1 MNVRWLIP
9 LAIPALVALHA
20 CSSGPTRAGREGGG
34 SEVVAV
40 AGRLVDSGGAPVAN
54 ASVYL
59 RPDDYLPALDKKL
72 RAADALTGDDGRFE
86 IAVTDTQHGVWV
98 LEGRSGSFGVMRA
111 CTTTATAAAAD
122 LGALV
127 LERTG
132 GVHGRV
138 AWSHASVAADVF
150 VRAYGLERRVALDA
164 DDYFRIEH
172 LPAGR
177 YRFFVSAAST
187 AATARILEDV
197 TVEAGSV
204 RAVSP
209 VLLGGACEDGAC
221 DSAVV
226 RHVLAVNGIDSARL
240 SSVVTLDGGRVTG
253 LSLAGTGLT
262 HVPGALEY
270 LAALQSLD
278 LHGNALASLPPEL
291 GNLVNL
297 RTLLLNDNTL
307 GSVPATLAGLSSLDI
322 LRLSGNELAALP
334 EALAGLTAL
343 SELSI
348 SDNRL
353 CDITSEELRAWLDTK
368 DPDWQSS
375 QVCP

>member
-1 MNVRWLIP
+1 MSRRWLIR
-9 LAIPALVALHA
+9 LAVPAVAALHA
-20 CSSGPTRAGREGGG
+20 CSTGPTRAGREGGG
-34 SEVVAV
+34 SEVVAF
-40 AGRLVDSGGAPVAN
+40 AGRMVDTGGAPVAD

-59 RPDDYLPALDKKL
+59 RPDDYLPAPGEKL
-72 RAADALTGDDGRFE
+72 RAADAVTGDDGRFE
-86 IAVTDTQHGVWV
+86 IAVKDARQGMWV

-111 CTTTATAAAAD
+111 CTTSATGGTAD
-122 LGALV
+122 VGALT

-138 AWSHASVAADVF
+138 EWLRSPVSDVSVRV
-150 VRAYGLERRVALDA
+150 YGLERRVALDA
-164 DDYFRIEH
+164 DDYFRIEN
-172 LPAGR
+172 LPGGR
-177 YRFFVSAAST
+177 HRLLVGSPAASGP
-187 AATARILEDV
+187 ARTLEEV
-197 TVEAGSV
+197 TVDAGAV
-204 RAVSP
+204 RAVTP
-209 VLLGGACEDGAC
+209 VLLGSGCGDGAC

-226 RHVLAVNGIDSARL
+226 RHVLSVNGIDTARL
-240 SSVVTLDGGRVTG
+240 SALVTLGGGRVTG

-270 LAALQSLD
+270 LTALESLD
-278 LHGNALASLPPEL
+278 LHGNALASVPPEL
-291 GNLVNL
+291 GNLVGL
-297 RTLLLNDNTL
+297 ETLLLHDNAL

-348 SDNRL
+348 SGNRL
-353 CDITSEELRAWLDTK
+353 CDVTSDELRAWLDAK

-375 QVCP
+375 QACP